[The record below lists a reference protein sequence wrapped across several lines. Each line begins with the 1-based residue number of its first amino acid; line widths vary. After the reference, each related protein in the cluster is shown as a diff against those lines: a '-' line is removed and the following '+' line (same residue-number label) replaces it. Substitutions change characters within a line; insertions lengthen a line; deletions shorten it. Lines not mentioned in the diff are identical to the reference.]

1 MAILI
6 DSDTRV
12 ICQGFTGAQATY
24 HMERAIAY
32 GTKVVGG
39 VVPGKGGRGHLGLPV
54 FDTVAEA
61 REATGA
67 TASAVFVPHS
77 ARLTR
82 TMSIT
87 GMPSVMATISS
98 IPASIASRIESAA
111 NGGGT

>member
-54 FDTVAEA
+54 FDSVAEA

-67 TASAVFVPHS
+67 TASAVFVPPRN
-77 ARLTR
+77 AAAA
-82 TMSIT
+82 MI
-87 GMPSVMATISS
+87 
-98 IPASIASRIESAA
+98 ASIRDGTASGRGK
-111 NGGGT
+111 GGQ